1 MKVGAEQVASLDV
14 HLSEKNRKTV
24 QNAQLL
30 ELAAQNRLIFDV
42 QEQCDN
48 KAQENTRRHTQS
60 AIQSA
65 TH

>member
-14 HLSEKNRKTV
+14 HLSEKIRKTV

-30 ELAAQNRLIFDV
+30 ELAAQNRLTFDV

-48 KAQENTRRHTQS
+48 KAQENTMHIPGRES
-60 AIQSA
+60 
-65 TH
+65 